1 MAQTKKFRRLTRARR
16 WPSWS
21 SGWDS
26 IQDVVQPAVWN
37 HWLKFST
44 IRLVLIEKTDMLSN
58 YLDRFEKKNL
68 FLLLACKAL
77 KYYSCCSVDRCW
89 FHFSLWTS
97 PVVFHIGIRPI
108 SPAFYNR
115 LCFYGEKVVM
125 LCVFGFALSGVDGS
139 RVTWSTMTRWEG
151 GGDFLVDGDR
161 YYEWKWRCFS
171 LSIKFF
177 FAGWFT
183 VTTFLIVDQG

>member
-1 MAQTKKFRRLTRARR
+1 MCNQCQISKICHSLCLCRKCTGVNLFSPIRSRR

-151 GGDFLVDGDR
+151 GGSSCGLGP
-161 YYEWKWRCFS
+161 
-171 LSIKFF
+171 
-177 FAGWFT
+177 
-183 VTTFLIVDQG
+183 VTLK